1 MKKQL
6 LKTIILGP
14 LIGLGIAFSMAQ
26 DIDFGRGDVLVR
38 VPSAYSDSDSYP
50 LVILLHGY
58 SSSGQRIDN
67 YFKVSNLVDDYD
79 FQFVAPDGTQEK
91 SGRQNNASDACM

>member
-14 LIGLGIAFSMAQ
+14 LIGLGIAFSIMAQ

-67 YFKVSNLVDDYD
+67 YFKVSNSKIFFNFFGNSSINRGCLND
-79 FQFVAPDGTQEK
+79 FF
-91 SGRQNNASDACM
+91 NNI